1 MRPATATVHQ
11 WPRGRECSDMSALH
25 AVSLREITSATVR
38 QVTAL
43 TVADS
48 QRSFVATNAESLAE
62 ALFKKEAWYRAIYAQ
77 DELAGFVML
86 FDERRREPPPDAP
99 RIAIWRFMIDHRF
112 QRQGL
117 GLAALQLVISH
128 ARSAACFE
136 SLQVTYVPGPG
147 CPEQFYLK
155 AGFLHTGRE
164 DDGEVILELPLQ
176 PSAA

>member
-1 MRPATATVHQ
+1 
-11 WPRGRECSDMSALH
+11 MSALP

-43 TVADS
+43 AVADR

-77 DELAGFVML
+77 DQLAGFVML
-86 FDERRREPPPDAP
+86 FDERRREPPPEAP

-112 QRQGL
+112 QGQGI
-117 GLAALQLVISH
+117 GMAALKLVISH
-128 ARSAACFE
+128 ARLAGCFE

-147 CPEQFYLK
+147 CPEPFYVK

-164 DDGEVILELPLQ
+164 DDGEIILERPLR
-176 PSAA
+176 PIAT